1 MIGKD
6 KEIERKERNIEMLGR
21 KEKGRERERQRE
33 KKSLN
38 AETSYNMYQRVLN

>member
-21 KEKGRERERQRE
+21 KEKGRERER
-33 KKSLN
+33 
-38 AETSYNMYQRVLN
+38 